1 MNSVT
6 VDGVYDHDADPE
18 EMLRLPGEEGDPA
31 VADEILGGMPPE
43 APEGLFA
50 DPNAAMRPRA
60 TRPGSARLPAGRKH
74 GRSNSLLYSC
84 VGMVALLLAGG
95 YFVLRPDITHFPA
108 RGTAVRLSGIPP
120 MPVAPPA
127 QVAHAPVAPLAPAAS
142 LANVPVP
149 PMPTAVIHKKY
160 VPLPFAYE
168 LAELE
173 HLRAG
178 LQMPIAD
185 KTAPQGP
192 ALGGEMSSQPKAAQQ
207 ISTDKQAQPGTGVAE
222 PGHIAAAAP
231 LAVDVAVAQR
241 PQAAASS
248 PPVIQTSASATA
260 ARLRSSV
267 PAAPT
272 PAAFAPAA
280 PGSPIV
286 ATTAPA
292 ENAVPQVIIASAAA
306 PGGKATLPAKSEAG
320 AAGNPAVSRIGVMPG
335 TAIAAALAA
344 AQAGTMS
351 PGQQTQLYQLVTE
364 VGILERDDRIR
375 VSVLTGDVQQ
385 LTALTTGKLADFER
399 RLSMLEAQTAVSG
412 AEQAGATMPVV
423 AAMAARPAATPANAA
438 PQALP
443 ATPPTLT
450 APPAARAASSASA
463 PPAAVSA
470 ALPPSG
476 LAAPVQYQVQ
486 AASPGLAMLSVI
498 GGDGSPMEVQ
508 TGDIIQ
514 GYGKVL
520 GVVQQGNAWVVET
533 ASGNIE

>member
-1 MNSVT
+1 
-6 VDGVYDHDADPE
+6 
-18 EMLRLPGEEGDPA
+18 
-31 VADEILGGMPPE
+31 
-43 APEGLFA
+43 
-50 DPNAAMRPRA
+50 
-60 TRPGSARLPAGRKH
+60 
-74 GRSNSLLYSC
+74 
-84 VGMVALLLAGG
+84 MVALLLAGG
-95 YFVLRPDITHFPA
+95 YFVLRPDITHFPT

-127 QVAHAPVAPLAPAAS
+127 QVAPAPVGPLAPAAS

-160 VPLPFAYE
+160 VPLPFADE

-178 LQMPIAD
+178 LQMPIAG
-185 KTAPQGP
+185 KTVPQAPNGAG
-192 ALGGEMSSQPKAAQQ
+192 ALASLPKAQAPA
-207 ISTDKQAQPGTGVAE
+207 STGKQPTSSSVAAE
-222 PGHIAAAAP
+222 PGNTAATAP
-231 LAVDVAVAQR
+231 LAGPLAAVQR
-241 PQAAASS
+241 PHAPSS
-248 PPVIQTSASATA
+248 PPVIQTSAASTA
-260 ARLRSSV
+260 ATLPS
-267 PAAPT
+267 AA
-272 PAAFAPAA
+272 PAAFALAS
-280 PGSPIV
+280 PGSPTVV
-286 ATTAPA
+286 AAA
-292 ENAVPQVIIASAAA
+292 AAQDAVPKIAATAEAA
-306 PGGKATLPAKSEAG
+306 PVRRTATAMPAKTQAD
-320 AAGNPAVSRIGVMPG
+320 AAGNPAMSTIGVMPG
-335 TAIAAALAA
+335 TAVAAALAA

-375 VSVLTGDVQQ
+375 VSALTGDVQQ
-385 LTALTTGKLADFER
+385 LTALTTGKLADFDR

-412 AEQAGATMPVV
+412 AEQAGATMPV
-423 AAMAARPAATPANAA
+423 AAAMAMAARPAATPANAA

-470 ALPPSG
+470 AVPPSG
-476 LAAPVQYQVQ
+476 PAAPVQYQVQ

>member
-60 TRPGSARLPAGRKH
+60 TRPGSARLPTGRKR
-74 GRSNSLLYSC
+74 GRSNSLLYSG

-95 YFVLRPDITHFPA
+95 FFVLRPEITHFPA

-127 QVAHAPVAPLAPAAS
+127 QVAHPPVAPLAPAAS

-160 VPLPFAYE
+160 VPLPFADE

-178 LQMPIAD
+178 LQMPIAG
-185 KTAPQGP
+185 KTVPQAPNGAG
-192 ALGGEMSSQPKAAQQ
+192 ALASLPKAQAPA
-207 ISTDKQAQPGTGVAE
+207 STGKQPTSSSVAAE
-222 PGHIAAAAP
+222 PGNTAATAP
-231 LAVDVAVAQR
+231 LAGPLAAVQR
-241 PQAAASS
+241 PHAPSS
-248 PPVIQTSASATA
+248 PPVIQTSAASTVATLPSAA
-260 ARLRSSV
+260 
-267 PAAPT
+267 
-272 PAAFAPAA
+272 PAAFALAS
-280 PGSPIV
+280 PGSPTVV
-286 ATTAPA
+286 AAA
-292 ENAVPQVIIASAAA
+292 AAQDAVPKIAATAEAA
-306 PGGKATLPAKSEAG
+306 PVRRTATAMPAKSEAG
-320 AAGNPAVSRIGVMPG
+320 AAGNPGVSTIGVMPG
-335 TAIAAALAA
+335 RAIAAALAA

-385 LTALTTGKLADFER
+385 LTALTTGKLADFDR
-399 RLSMLEAQTAVSG
+399 RLSMLEA
-412 AEQAGATMPVV
+412 
-423 AAMAARPAATPANAA
+423 ANAA

-463 PPAAVSA
+463 PSAVSAPAAAVSA
-470 ALPPSG
+470 ASPPSG
-476 LAAPVQYQVQ
+476 PAAPVQYQVQ

-498 GGDGSPMEVQ
+498 GGDGSPVEVE
-508 TGDIIQ
+508 TGDIIP